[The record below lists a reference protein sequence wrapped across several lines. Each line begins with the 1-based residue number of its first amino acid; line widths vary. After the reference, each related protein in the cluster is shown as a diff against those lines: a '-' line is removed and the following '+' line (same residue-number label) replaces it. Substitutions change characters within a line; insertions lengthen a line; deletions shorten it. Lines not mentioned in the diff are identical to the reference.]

1 MKKIMKQIRLKM
13 ATEIDTR
20 VEIVDFKPNVC
31 NNEQDDKRY
40 KIQ

>member
-1 MKKIMKQIRLKM
+1 M
-13 ATEIDTR
+13 ATEIDIR